1 VIRTLSLWLP
11 VVVYMAAIF
20 YLSSLQHPP
29 VPADIPDVRLHAV
42 AYFGLMVV
50 VARAIA
56 QGTWA
61 RVTGVRLG
69 LAWLITVLYGA
80 SDEWHQMY
88 VPTRT
93 AELHDL
99 IADAIGA
106 FAAGISLK
114 AWVII
119 RRL

>member
-1 VIRTLSLWLP
+1 
-11 VVVYMAAIF
+11 MAAIF
-20 YLSSLQHPP
+20 FVSSLQDPP
-29 VPADIPDVRLHAV
+29 APANIPDVRLHAL

-50 VARAIA
+50 VTRAVA
-56 QGTWA
+56 HGTW
-61 RVTGVRLG
+61 TGVTVVRLAI
-69 LAWLITVLYGA
+69 AWLITVIYGV
-80 SDEWHQMY
+80 SDEWHQTY
-88 VPTRT
+88 VPLRT
-93 AELHDL
+93 AELRDV

>member
-1 VIRTLSLWLP
+1 LIRALSLWVP

-20 YLSSLQHPP
+20 YVSSLEHPP

-50 VARAIA
+50 VTRAFA
-56 QGTWA
+56 HGTW
-61 RVTGVRLG
+61 TGVTVRTLG
-69 LAWLITVLYGA
+69 IAWLITVLYGA
-80 SDEWHQMY
+80 TDEWHQMY
-88 VPTRT
+88 VPLRT
-93 AELHDL
+93 AEGHDL